1 MQVAAPFAYPSLW
14 GIWRTDYNRY
24 CIHPHIYHLYR
35 ETTMT
40 LLNEA
45 KNKIRTQSSSNVF
58 KNEDGAI
65 DLASIMVGIIVIG
78 LIGGVI
84 AATVFAVIPWAQN
97 NAAKQ
102 QLDAV
107 VSAQS
112 AAAGT
117 NGGLYTTN
125 LSGWLDTKA
134 ANVTVQASGS
144 KCYAAF
150 TQSATGKVYYVSS
163 KKTAP
168 SAITGNSWPSAAP
181 TDYPT
186 DCIWPSSL
194 AAATHPNLFTNS
206 DFSNSIAGINYN
218 NQVSVTTAESNP
230 IGNGPA
236 LKVSR
241 VAENPSRSAFMADL
255 QNGKSYT
262 LIFTIAAEKD
272 ETITVNL
279 RGTIDVADQAQLGI
293 MTLKAGEKKTV
304 SYTGTLNSPSGTSPG
319 FALIDSAGSIGD
331 TYYLDDVSI
340 VEN

>member
-1 MQVAAPFAYPSLW
+1 LYSLFCPPVC
-14 GIWRTDYNRY
+14 GVLGGQNRTDTVSILILTIQRK
-24 CIHPHIYHLYR
+24 
-35 ETTMT
+35 TMT
-40 LLNEA
+40 LF
-45 KNKIRTQSSSNVF
+45 NKAQSKIHSKSLHNIF
-58 KNEDGAI
+58 RNEDGAI

-117 NGGLYTTN
+117 NGGIYTTN

-144 KCYAAF
+144 KCYGAF

-168 SAITGNSWPSAAP
+168 SVVTGNSWPSVAP
-181 TDYPT
+181 SDYPV
-186 DCIWPSSL
+186 DCTWPSSL
-194 AAATHPNLFTNS
+194 AGATHPNLFANS
-206 DFSNSIAGINYN
+206 DFSNSSTAGINFN
-218 NQVSVTTAESNP
+218 NQVSTAIVESSP
-230 IGNGPA
+230 IGNGAA
-236 LKVSR
+236 LKVTR
-241 VAENPSRSAFMADL
+241 VAENPSRSAFVSDL

-262 LIFTIAAEKD
+262 LTFTIAAEKD

-279 RGTIDVADQAQLGI
+279 RGTIDTADQAQLG
-293 MTLKAGEKKTV
+293 TVTVKAGEKKTV